1 MTFIGKALTAVM
13 VAVYGMFVV
22 TLPTAPKQ
30 RETVPSTIYSP
41 VTTHYSPV
49 QATNPP
55 TPTSTTPWPAAG
67 NCDAYVAIA
76 AHIGWPQTELD
87 TLRLA
92 MHLESGCNPQAVGDA
107 GESVGLM
114 QLHCPSWATPNKNW
128 PVGWAQ
134 HYGFG
139 DCDDLRDP
147 IVNLTAA
154 LAIWEGWK
162 GSTPGWQHWH
172 ALP

>member
-1 MTFIGKALTAVM
+1 MTLVGKVISAVMAAVYATFI
-13 VAVYGMFVV
+13 VA
-22 TLPTAPKQ
+22 LPTAPKPA
-30 RETVPSTIYSP
+30 ETPKTTVYSP
-41 VTTHYSPV
+41 ATMHYSPV
-49 QATNPP
+49 DASNQP
-55 TPTSTTPWPAAG
+55 TPATTTPLPAAG
-67 NCDAYVAIA
+67 DCEGWVGVAYA
-76 AHIGWPQTELD
+76 IGWPVVELD
-87 TLRLA
+87 TLKLA
-92 MHLESGCNPQAVGDA
+92 MQLESGCNPQAVGDA
-107 GESVGLM
+107 GDSVGLM

-128 PVGWAQ
+128 PIGWAQ

-154 LAIWEGWK
+154 LAIWKGWK